1 MNDERIEELILKIST
16 ELAVLNSQTKSVL
29 DTLSR
34 HENRLNELE
43 KGKTGFSKDKL
54 IEWLVKGLLIALM
67 VIASSAGVTGV
78 VKGLFG
84 M

>member
-43 KGKTGFSKDKL
+43 RVKTGFSKDKL